1 MMIINFDSTDMCDN
15 DGLFW
20 YQTAPQTNTDCNPQG
35 QAVTLQCIVYVPHVM
50 GPTSSTLKWFQSDT
64 INSTEKLLT
73 RGSSKY
79 SFVNSISTVP
89 EPTSSSSGINTT
101 GLYQDIYAVII
112 RNFSTSDNGYYWCQ
126 LESVTNSSCL
136 IFPRSPQG
144 YIAVDLL
151 ATRNCLH
158 SDYLQQLQPP
168 QCALPQNI
176 CQTTHSTSSSTTNR
190 PIAESNHSSPSAV
203 VGTLSFLIILLSIT
217 LLITVTVFA
226 VAWIKLKKKY
236 KREVGKSKSV
246 NYRYPAY
253 Y

>member
-50 GPTSSTLKWFQSDT
+50 GSTSSTLKWFKSDT

-73 RGSSKY
+73 RDSSKY

-89 EPTSSSSGINTT
+89 EPTSRSSGINTT
-101 GLYQDIYAVII
+101 GLYQDIYTVII

-144 YIAVDLL
+144 YIAVDPST
-151 ATRNCLH
+151 TRSCSH

-168 QCALPQNI
+168 QCASPQNI

-190 PIAESNHSSPSAV
+190 SIANRSSPSAV
-203 VGTLSFLIILLSIT
+203 VGTLSFLVVLLSIT

-226 VAWIKLKKKY
+226 VARIKLKKK
-236 KREVGKSKSV
+236 
-246 NYRYPAY
+246 
-253 Y
+253 

>member
-1 MMIINFDSTDMCDN
+1 MCDN
-15 DGLFW
+15 DGPFW

-50 GPTSSTLKWFQSDT
+50 GSTSSDLKWFQSDT
-64 INSTEKLLT
+64 VNNTEILLT

-89 EPTSSSSGINTT
+89 EPTSRSSGINTT
-101 GLYQDIYAVII
+101 GLYQDIYTVII

-126 LESVTNSSCL
+126 LESVTNSNCL

-144 YIAVDLL
+144 YIAVDSL
-151 ATRNCLH
+151 ATRNCSH

-168 QCALPQNI
+168 QCASPQNI

-190 PIAESNHSSPSAV
+190 PNTFLCSSPSAV
-203 VGTLSFLIILLSIT
+203 VGTLSFLVVLLSIT

-236 KREVGKSKSV
+236 KREISKSKSV
-246 NYRYPAY
+246 NYSYQLDIIKYHAIY
-253 Y
+253 TA